1 VDFPDLATTGTRLRA
16 TIALIRGGSTMARP
30 QPKYSPTDEYARRI
44 ARAIAKGKPPPF
56 GAEFDRYCEGS
67 PGEIFA
73 AFAGAARHMPP
84 AGKDEALAL
93 GYLFL
98 LQRLLE
104 FLRYRTDSGYAEAAK
119 LIAEFQA
126 HVVARVE
133 AGDADAT
140 MLAFVGGA
148 LHQAKIPA
156 SPELAAAMV
165 KQPLDQNEDETLPAD
180 VGAALAGVLEACGG
194 DVFVAAGSLSETGH
208 AMPAQAR
215 AAMASA
221 LAELGTSEVRALGLL
236 FLLDPDSTVR
246 RAVAQALARAAALL
260 TPIDVRRLI
269 AMRNWRA
276 ENERAEVDAIIRAAR
291 AAGIDCAQ
299 WQTGSVET
307 IVASA
312 IDGVA
317 AQGFLMISPAG
328 RKKRVSSILTKGGIA
343 DAWSGEPESRRQID
357 ADLAVA
363 GMDAPMLAVS
373 RSYLDRTA
381 AHHLALTIE
390 KGGAPPFGLLQ
401 VAETIGGADW
411 RPARTVFAD
420 ALAELMAEVPKAMCE
435 PAAVASLLRKSDA
448 LPGLAGIAHCWCED
462 DPQAAQIAKQARGR
476 NRAQVADYLLQSVIA
491 RRRDRWAEIFVRTAA
506 WMREA
511 PPDAGFCWPEL
522 AIIAKSV
529 GDGRDVSEIALM
541 RDIALRTIE
550 VLRNIGRM

>member
-1 VDFPDLATTGTRLRA
+1 
-16 TIALIRGGSTMARP
+16 MARP

-56 GAEFDRYCEGS
+56 SADLDRFCQDS
-67 PGEIFA
+67 PREIFA
-73 AFAGAARHMPP
+73 ALAGAARHMPP

-126 HVVARVE
+126 HVIARVE
-133 AGDADAT
+133 AGDVDAN
-140 MLAFVGGA
+140 MLAFVGRA

-156 SPELAAAMV
+156 SPEFAAATV
-165 KQPLDQNEDETLPAD
+165 KQPLDKNEDEALAAD
-180 VGAALAGVLEACGG
+180 VIVALADVVEECGG
-194 DVFVAAGSLSETGH
+194 DLFMTAGSLMETGH
-208 AMPAQAR
+208 AMPAEAR

-221 LAELGTSEVRALGLL
+221 LADLGTSDVRGLALL
-236 FLLDPDSTVR
+236 FLLDPDPSVR
-246 RAVAQALARAAALL
+246 RAVAQALARVAASL
-260 TPIDVRRLI
+260 TPVDVRRLI
-269 AMRNWRA
+269 AMRNWRP
-276 ENERAEVDAIIRAAR
+276 ENERAEVDAIIRSAR

-299 WQTGSVET
+299 WEAGSVEA

-328 RKKRVSSILTKGGIA
+328 RKKRVSSILTKGGIT
-343 DAWSGEPESRRQID
+343 DAWSGEPESRRQIE
-357 ADLAVA
+357 ASLAVA

-373 RSYLDRTA
+373 RAYLDRTV

-411 RPARTVFAD
+411 RPARIVFAD
-420 ALAELMAEVPKAMCE
+420 ALAELMVDVPKAMCE
-435 PAAVASLLRKSDA
+435 PSAVASLLRTSD
-448 LPGLAGIAHCWCED
+448 GLAGLEGIAQCWLED
-462 DPQAAQIAKQARGR
+462 DPQAAKIAKQAHGR
-476 NRAQVADYLLQSVIA
+476 NRAQVAGYLLQSVFV
-491 RRRDRWAEIFVRTAA
+491 RRRERWTEIFVRTAA

-511 PPDAGFCWPEL
+511 RPDADPCWREL
-522 AIIAKSV
+522 ALVAKALA
-529 GDGRDVSEIALM
+529 DGRDMNEIALM
-541 RDIALRTIE
+541 RDIARRTIE
-550 VLRNIGRM
+550 ALRNIDRM